1 MEKGT
6 KVLRAEAIP
15 FILINEKK
23 DENNKI
29 TYEFELQRQAVD
41 IFMAIKN
48 KKVGHP

>member
-6 KVLRAEAIP
+6 KVSRAEAIP

-29 TYEFELQRQAVD
+29 TYEFEVQRKAVD
-41 IFMAIKN
+41 VFMSIKN
-48 KKVGHP
+48 KKVDHA